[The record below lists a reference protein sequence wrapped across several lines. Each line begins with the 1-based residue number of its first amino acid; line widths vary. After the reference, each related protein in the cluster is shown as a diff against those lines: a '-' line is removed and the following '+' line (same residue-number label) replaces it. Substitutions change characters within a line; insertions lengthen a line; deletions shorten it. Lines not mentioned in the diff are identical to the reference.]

1 MSLEIAIREGR
12 AAKVA
17 FSHKQRVS
25 KKEKVAS
32 LCKNVTFPPP
42 ITHRLWKNATFAS
55 RISVVCAKPP
65 PFLAGGRI
73 PYAKTPPLRILGSSV
88 IGRIAERLSLADS
101 TGSTQASEDNIANTG
116 PSAPTAPMAKE
127 ESHERPIGRSCR
139 QPNHADVTEAALPR
153 RYSERHCDD
162 ILFYQE

>member
-42 ITHRLWKNATFAS
+42 ITHRLWKT
-55 RISVVCAKPP
+55 
-65 PFLAGGRI
+65 
-73 PYAKTPPLRILGSSV
+73 
-88 IGRIAERLSLADS
+88 
-101 TGSTQASEDNIANTG
+101 
-116 PSAPTAPMAKE
+116 
-127 ESHERPIGRSCR
+127 
-139 QPNHADVTEAALPR
+139 
-153 RYSERHCDD
+153 RH
-162 ILFYQE
+162 LLLE